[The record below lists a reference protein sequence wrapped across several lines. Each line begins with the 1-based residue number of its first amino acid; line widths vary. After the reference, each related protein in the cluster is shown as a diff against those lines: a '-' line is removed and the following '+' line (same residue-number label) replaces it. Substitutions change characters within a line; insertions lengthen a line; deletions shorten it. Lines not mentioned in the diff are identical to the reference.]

1 MRRNSYYRVAK
12 NPKGVVDALKSAIP
26 FAASLYGSRFVT
38 NKVGPM
44 LPGVDALGTA
54 AKPAVAG
61 LVMLGAH
68 FATKKVKVLK
78 KHRGAIMVGAGIN
91 VLDCLLGAFAPES
104 VKSMFGIAGEVP
116 VAPEVEPTEGYF
128 TTSDY
133 YAVGDAPPLDDQLAL
148 QDYVSVGDD
157 LYSDMGAEED
167 LGMLEQE
174 LGLEQDL
181 GAADFADRRLGG
193 VHRGQMLRPVKSAS
207 MLAPVPARSWTREV
221 PEVGRGF
228 DSHRSLY
235 TGVFSGGW

>member
-1 MRRNSYYRVAK
+1 VAK

-157 LYSDMGAEED
+157 
-167 LGMLEQE
+167 EQE